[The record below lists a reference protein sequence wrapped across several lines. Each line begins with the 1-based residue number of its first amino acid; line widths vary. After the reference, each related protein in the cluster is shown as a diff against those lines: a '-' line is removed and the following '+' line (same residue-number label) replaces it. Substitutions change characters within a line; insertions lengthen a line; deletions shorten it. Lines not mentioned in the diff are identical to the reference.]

1 MHFSLKFSK
10 EKSIWNYESIH
21 SWNSFLTQQQAHTDT
36 LRIQGVWG
44 GFVLEVCAW
53 IKTELIV
60 VYWNEAMDFH
70 CLSFIIFMVIENV
83 LCISNS
89 LFLLF
94 VCILQDFWPNINM
107 LQSHSSWLNL
117 VFLTLI
123 ISIYPRKTLFL
134 KAFSHQLG

>member
-36 LRIQGVWG
+36 LRIQGIWG
-44 GFVLEVCAW
+44 GFILEVCAW
-53 IKTELIV
+53 MKTELIV

-70 CLSFIIFMVIENV
+70 CLFFIIFMVIENV

-89 LFLLF
+89 FCLYTSGFLTKYQYATKSQL
-94 VCILQDFWPNINM
+94 
-107 LQSHSSWLNL
+107 SWLNL
-117 VFLTLI
+117 VFLTFG

-134 KAFSHQLG
+134 KVFSHQLG